1 MKSRIMPCAPVGIS
15 DISQPDNQTDTFIT
29 HLYAFLFPL
38 PLREGF
44 SESFPSLLFG

>member
-1 MKSRIMPCAPVGIS
+1 MSCAFIGVS
-15 DISQPDNQTDTFIT
+15 DIPQPDNQTDTCIA

-44 SESFPSLLFG
+44 SESFPSFLLG